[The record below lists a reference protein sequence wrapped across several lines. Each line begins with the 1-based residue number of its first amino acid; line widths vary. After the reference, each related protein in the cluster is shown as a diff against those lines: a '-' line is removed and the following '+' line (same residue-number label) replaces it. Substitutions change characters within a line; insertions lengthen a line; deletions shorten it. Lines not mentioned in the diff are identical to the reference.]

1 MTPACDE
8 GVKLSIYLD
17 TLLVKKKEKCEK
29 MSRLEE
35 FLLHCSAPALET
47 YRVESYITTIPEKEG
62 QVTHKIP
69 EMKLFSEELQIE
81 LDMV

>member
-1 MTPACDE
+1 
-8 GVKLSIYLD
+8 
-17 TLLVKKKEKCEK
+17 

-47 YRVESYITTIPEKEG
+47 YRVESYITTIPENEG
-62 QVTHKIP
+62 QVMHKIP

>member
-1 MTPACDE
+1 M
-8 GVKLSIYLD
+8 D

-69 EMKLFSEELQIE
+69 EMKLFSDELQIE
-81 LDMV
+81 LHMV